1 MHSTCYAL
9 SIVDK
14 EIDLLDLPD
23 AATINDNISIAD
35 YASDFENTRLSE
47 EADNLQDI
55 INEFCPNSCNV
66 LLKEQGV
73 YLEIDAIK
81 LRKSCISTLRDTLT
95 YLVNLADDERLL
107 NESENKL
114 AYGLFS
120 CADTNIYLIEEDCE
134 FFSSFWDFVKNAKYY
149 VDEKKPEKLVLKVIA
164 YADYHY

>member
-14 EIDLLDLPD
+14 EIEDLPD
-23 AATINDNISIAD
+23 AATINENISIAD
-35 YASDFENTRLSE
+35 YALAFENTNLSE
-47 EADNLQDI
+47 EADNLQEI
-55 INEFCPNSCNV
+55 INEFCPNSCKV

-107 NESENKL
+107 NESEWKL
-114 AYGLFS
+114 KHSLFS
-120 CADTNIYLIEEDCE
+120 RADPYIYLMEEECE
-134 FFSSFWDFVKNAKYY
+134 FFCGFWDFVKNAKSY
-149 VDEKKPEKLVLKVIA
+149 VDENKPEKLVLKVIA

>member
-47 EADNLQDI
+47 EADILQEI
-55 INEFCPNSCNV
+55 INKFCPNSCNV

-81 LRKSCISTLRDTLT
+81 LRKGCISALRDTLT
-95 YLVNLADDERLL
+95 NLVNLADDAQFL
-107 NESENKL
+107 NESERKL
-114 AYGLFS
+114 KQSLFFR
-120 CADTNIYLIEEDCE
+120 ADPYIYLIEEKCGV
-134 FFSSFWDFVKNAKYY
+134 FYSFLDFVKNTRYY
-149 VDEKKPEKLVLKVIA
+149 VAKTPEKLVFKMIA
-164 YADYHY
+164 YADYHF

>member
-47 EADNLQDI
+47 EADILQEI
-55 INEFCPNSCNV
+55 INKFCPNSCNV

-81 LRKSCISTLRDTLT
+81 LRKGCISTLRDTLT
-95 YLVNLADDERLL
+95 YLVNLADDEHFL
-107 NESENKL
+107 NESERKL
-114 AYGLFS
+114 KHSLFS
-120 CADTNIYLIEEDCE
+120 RADPYIYLIEEKCE
-134 FFSSFWDFVKNAKYY
+134 FFCGFWDFVKNTRYY
-149 VDEKKPEKLVLKVIA
+149 VAKTPEKLVLKMIA
-164 YADYHY
+164 YADYHF